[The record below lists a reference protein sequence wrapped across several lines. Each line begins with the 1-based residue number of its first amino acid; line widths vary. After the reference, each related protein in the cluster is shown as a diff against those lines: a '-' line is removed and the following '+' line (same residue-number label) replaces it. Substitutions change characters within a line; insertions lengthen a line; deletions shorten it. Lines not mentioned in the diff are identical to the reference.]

1 MTIALLDAALATIS
15 LTFEDLLRSA
25 SEVILFGSRAAGL
38 DRQTSDWD
46 VLCIGA
52 GKPRATQHIDLLWL
66 SPSEQTRPEWL
77 SSELAGHV
85 AQWGQWLHGSPDWIE
100 HVRPGNHAVAQK
112 SRRIAAR
119 AAALARTW
127 HALTLAHQH
136 KHLSLL
142 RRDLQRHLLLQRRAP
157 VPPNVL
163 LDADFRNGD
172 APEHSRE
179 LLQLARRLGVTP
191 RLVEHLSRASAHAP
205 SFPAADCPSPNV

>member
-15 LTFEDLLRSA
+15 LTFEDLLCSA

-66 SPSEQTRPEWL
+66 SHSERNRPEWL

-85 AQWGQWLHGSPDWIE
+85 AKWGQWLHGSPDWIE
-100 HVRPGNHAVAQK
+100 YVRPGNHAVAQK
-112 SRRIAAR
+112 SRRITAR

-127 HALTLAHQH
+127 HALTPAHQH

-157 VPPNVL
+157 VPPSVL
-163 LDADFRNGD
+163 LDTDFSKGYD
-172 APEHSRE
+172 SEYSRE
-179 LLQLARRLGVTP
+179 LLQLARRLSVTP
-191 RLVEHLSRASAHAP
+191 RLVEHLSRTWPEGHAK
-205 SFPAADCPSPNV
+205 